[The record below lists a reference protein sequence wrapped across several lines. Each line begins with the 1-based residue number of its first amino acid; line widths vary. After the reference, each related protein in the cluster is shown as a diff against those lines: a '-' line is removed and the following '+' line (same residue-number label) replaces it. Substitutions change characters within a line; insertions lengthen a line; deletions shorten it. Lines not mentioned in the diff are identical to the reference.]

1 MQRVEDNQGNF
12 GRRQPAQQ
20 QRQQLRNLNER
31 QPSNLQDNYQEDGTK
46 QQRLQLE
53 LVPPPATRRQQQQRQ
68 RIVPLKAT
76 IAPTVTLAPYSIGSE
91 TRNNTKNS
99 FRGHM
104 KYSQAI
110 QSSFNSNTPSG
121 NSNSLSTSSSSSN
134 SYSSSSSSSST
145 NSNSRNDLFNRNH
158 EKMKFNSGD
167 KNHHQQF
174 NTNERSRPN
183 QSHTKQQGGHTA
195 GHGSRSNN
203 PNNARQRQPQ
213 MQHLGTISPTK
224 KSSKAANS
232 IDNDELKDYKSKIK
246 NKYNIDYDH
255 SLDAEY
261 EIIEAIE

>member
-12 GRRQPAQQ
+12 GRRQPPQQ

-68 RIVPLKAT
+68 RIAPLKAT
-76 IAPTVTLAPYSIGSE
+76 IAPPE

-158 EKMKFNSGD
+158 EKMKFTSGD
-167 KNHHQQF
+167 KNHRQQF

-183 QSHTKQQGGHTA
+183 QSHTKQQGGHTG

-213 MQHLGTISPTK
+213 MQHLGNISPTK